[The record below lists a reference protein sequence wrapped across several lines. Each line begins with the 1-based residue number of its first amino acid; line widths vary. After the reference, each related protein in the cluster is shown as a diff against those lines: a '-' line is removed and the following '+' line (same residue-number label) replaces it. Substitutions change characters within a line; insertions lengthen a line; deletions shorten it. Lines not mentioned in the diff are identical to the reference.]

1 MKSTDE
7 SSVRRGMFNSQIS
20 KVFLVLDRSDR
31 RYLAKLV
38 VLQSLL
44 SLLDLLS
51 IFFIGIFVSNALAED
66 SDNRFMSKITESTS
80 ELVGTNS
87 NYIGV
92 LIIAAI
98 ILLVFKTMA
107 SIILT
112 RKTLKFFSLQ
122 ASKVSAN
129 LVSFVFSK
137 GIEGIQRKS
146 LQELLFTT
154 TRGVEILTLQ
164 IMATIAIMVSDLVLL
179 MILTA
184 GLFFIDTLMA
194 LVSILLFGGVTV
206 ILNLLLGKRST
217 KLGEANSIK
226 SIASNQSIEKLY
238 YSFREMFVKNK
249 IKSETHLIGNTRREL
264 SETLT
269 EINFFPYIG
278 KYVIETSLV
287 LGGAV
292 VALIVFTT
300 RDLPT
305 ALSVMA
311 MFLASASRIAPSLLR
326 LQQSY
331 ITVRSYFGMTERTLN
346 LWTEFKEL
354 EILDQESSDYEFREV
369 EKLEPF
375 IGEILIQ
382 DLYFRYSE
390 SDKFAVAV
398 DTLEISPGSTVAI
411 VGASG
416 AGKSTLIDLILGI
429 LSPQSGSIKISG
441 LEPAQAI
448 AAWPGQMAY
457 VPQQIRIF
465 EGSIAENIT
474 HGLSVEEI
482 LNYDLSATVNDS
494 ALRELIDSSQDG
506 LFMQLGANGTKLSG
520 GQAQRIGIAR
530 ALFTKPT
537 LIVFDEATSA
547 LDSET
552 ESVITETL
560 AYLKGKTTMII
571 VAHRLSTVQSADVI
585 IYMKEGRILAKGTF
599 EQVRTMVP
607 NFDKQAQLMGLISKK
622 KDIF

>member
-1 MKSTDE
+1 MKAKEE
-7 SSVRRGMFNSQIS
+7 SSIKHGMFNSQIR
-20 KVFLVLDRSDR
+20 KVFLVLDLPQR
-31 RYLAKLV
+31 RYLTKLV
-38 VLQSLL
+38 ASQSLL

-51 IFFIGIFVSNALAED
+51 IFFIGIFVSYALSED
-66 SDNRFMSKITESTS
+66 SDNQFMSKITQSTS
-80 ELVGTNS
+80 ELFSTNS
-87 NYIGV
+87 NYVGA
-92 LIIAAI
+92 LIIAAV
-98 ILLVFKTMA
+98 LLLLFKTMA

-122 ASKVSAN
+122 ASEISAN
-129 LVSFVFSK
+129 LIRFIFSR
-137 GIEGIQRKS
+137 GIQGIQRKS

-164 IMATIAIMVSDLVLL
+164 IMATVAIMVSDLVLL

-206 ILNLLLGKRST
+206 ALNLLLGKRST
-217 KLGEANSIK
+217 KLGEANSMK

-238 YSFREMFVKNK
+238 YSFREMFVKNR
-249 IKSETHLIGNTRREL
+249 IKSETNLIGNTRQEL

-269 EINFFPYIG
+269 EINFYPYIG
-278 KYVIETSLV
+278 KYVVETSLA

-331 ITVRSYFGMTERTLN
+331 ITVRSYFGMTERTLD

-354 EILDQESSDYEFREV
+354 ETLDRENSDHDFMEV

-390 SDKFAVAV
+390 SDKFAVVV
-398 DTLEISPGSTVAI
+398 DTLEISPGTTVAI

-429 LSPQSGSIKISG
+429 QSPQSGSIKISG
-441 LEPAQAI
+441 LDPAQAI
-448 AAWPGQMAY
+448 ALWPGQMAY

-474 HGLSVEEI
+474 QGLSKEEI
-482 LNYDLSATVNDS
+482 QNYDLPATVNAS
-494 ALRELIDSSQDG
+494 ALRGLIDSSQDG
-506 LFMQLGANGTKLSG
+506 LSMQLGANGTKLSG

-530 ALFTKPT
+530 ALITNPT

-560 AYLKGKTTMII
+560 TYLKGKTTMII

-585 IYMKEGRILAKGTF
+585 IYMKEGQIIAKGTF

-607 NFDKQAQLMGLISKK
+607 NFDKQAQLMGLMSEK
-622 KDIF
+622 

>member
-1 MKSTDE
+1 MKATDE
-7 SSVRRGMFNSQIS
+7 SSIRRGIFNSQIR
-20 KVFLVLDRSDR
+20 KVFFVLDRPER

-38 VLQSLL
+38 VSQSLL

-51 IFFIGIFVSNALAED
+51 IFFIGIFVSNALTED
-66 SDNRFMSKITESTS
+66 SENRFMSKIAQSTS

-87 NYIGV
+87 NYIGA
-92 LIIAAI
+92 LIIAAVM
-98 ILLVFKTMA
+98 LLLFKTMA

-122 ASKVSAN
+122 ASKMSAN

-137 GIEGIQRKS
+137 GIEGIQRKP

-179 MILTA
+179 IILTA

-206 ILNLLLGKRST
+206 VLNLLLGKRST
-217 KLGEANSIK
+217 KLGEANSVK

-249 IKSETHLIGNTRREL
+249 IKSETNLIGNTRRDL

-278 KYVIETSLV
+278 KYVIETSLA

-331 ITVRSYFGMTERTLN
+331 ITVRSYYGMTERTLN
-346 LWTEFKEL
+346 LWTEFNEL
-354 EILDQESSDYEFREV
+354 EKLERESSDHDFKEV
-369 EKLEPF
+369 ERLKPF

-390 SDKFAVAV
+390 SDKFAVVV

-441 LEPAQAI
+441 LKPAQAI
-448 AAWPGQMAY
+448 SVWPGEMAY

-474 HGLSVEEI
+474 HGLSLEEI
-482 LNYDLSATVNDS
+482 QNYDLLTTVNDS
-494 ALRELIDSSQDG
+494 ALRELIESSQDG
-506 LFMQLGANGTKLSG
+506 LSMQLGANGTKLSG

-530 ALFTKPT
+530 ALLTKPT

-552 ESVITETL
+552 ESVITDTL

-585 IYMKEGRILAKGTF
+585 IYMKEGQIIAKGTF
-599 EQVRTMVP
+599 EQVRTLVP
-607 NFDKQAQLMGLISKK
+607 NFDKQAQLMGLISEKK
-622 KDIF
+622 